1 MKLRIRGSSIRLR
14 LTQSEVGRVAS
25 EGRIEDAIDFGNAKL
40 AYAFAAGD
48 TLRATYTQNRIE
60 VTAPAA
66 QIARWAASE
75 DVGIE
80 GKEGALHILVE
91 KDFACL
97 KPRSEDDADAFPN
110 PNETC

>member
-14 LTQSEVGRVAS
+14 LTQSEVARVAS
-25 EGRIEDAIDFGNAKL
+25 EGRIEDAIDFGGAKL
-40 AYAFAAGD
+40 VYAFASGD
-48 TLRATYTQNRIE
+48 GLRATYTQNRIE
-60 VTAPAA
+60 VTAPGA
-66 QIARWAASE
+66 QIAKWASSE
-75 DVGIE
+75 DVAIE
-80 GKEGALHILVE
+80 GTHGALQILVE